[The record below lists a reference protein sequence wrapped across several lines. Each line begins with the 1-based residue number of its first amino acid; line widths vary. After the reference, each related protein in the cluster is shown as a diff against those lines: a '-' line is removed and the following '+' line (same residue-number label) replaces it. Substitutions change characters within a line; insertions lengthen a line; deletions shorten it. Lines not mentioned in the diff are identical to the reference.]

1 MADKKG
7 IGLIQS
13 MKGKA
18 DKKGIGL
25 IQSMKGKAAL
35 MGVLAI
41 ASSVVIGGVGI
52 ISINRIVNNGETE
65 TLINSIIKLQA
76 DDKANDALYQYYID
90 QQYLDHIQVNQQQ
103 MLENVDKVTNPEYRD
118 IVAKIRSGVE
128 TTKSNYD
135 TIVKLHNERGYDKET
150 GKYSEFSS
158 TNDQLNES
166 FAALLNTNDWV
177 EFSWIDANLGDGELV
192 EIDGKQYYKLIYDR
206 ELPVVG
212 KRLDIVPRLGGTLTY
227 KTSFYLTNLKFTG
240 GSGNVDVD
248 LTSLESVNGSGDGL
262 AGCSLTTF
270 NGVPA
275 IKVDGKFDAAN
286 STWEETQVNIPID
299 QYDNQEHISFYY
311 EMYLENTGDV
321 FEYKYG
327 GALKGQYDFYE
338 NSERLVKLVEEYS
351 RLVVE
356 GKDVADIREQIQA
369 IFDDIELN
377 IPKFSTSKEATED
390 SLAKFEV
397 MRSAYDSMVAL
408 DDSMLELK
416 TANAAANAIIEEEC
430 ISLDNA
436 VVQST
441 QAVKNSA
448 LLIMIVSLLAS
459 AVVLLFITIVISRS
473 IDSNVKSFR
482 KSLDK
487 IAQGRIGIRVK
498 QNGKDEFSQFGE
510 SINKFLDTLQ
520 HIIVELQN
528 MSNVLSDK
536 GIEFED
542 KADKTQSAVENISSA
557 LSDISHG
564 ATAQAGDIEDSSQ
577 QIIGM
582 CDNISNIIKSV
593 GQLSETS
600 EQMNRNSSEAS
611 NIVKELADTS
621 DMTSAAFDK
630 IATKIIKTNESV
642 VKIQEAVDLIASIAS
657 QTNLLSLNA
666 SIEAARA
673 GEAGRGFAVV
683 ASEIQQLAEQTN
695 TSAGIIDTIIV
706 TLSQESEETVR
717 SINDVTTMIQDQKQK
732 LEETQDKFKAVNEG
746 IKSTDREMNGV
757 LSQADDCSKAGEHA
771 VDLMTN
777 LSAIAEENAAS
788 TEQTSASMAELDSGT
803 SSLADTARELKRLSD
818 SLNESLN
825 YFSTEE

>member
-1 MADKKG
+1 MD
-7 IGLIQS
+7 
-13 MKGKA
+13 
-18 DKKGIGL
+18 
-25 IQSMKGKAAL
+25 
-35 MGVLAI
+35 
-41 ASSVVIGGVGI
+41 
-52 ISINRIVNNGETE
+52 
-65 TLINSIIKLQA
+65 
-76 DDKANDALYQYYID
+76 
-90 QQYLDHIQVNQQQ
+90 
-103 MLENVDKVTNPEYRD
+103 
-118 IVAKIRSGVE
+118 
-128 TTKSNYD
+128 
-135 TIVKLHNERGYDKET
+135 
-150 GKYSEFSS
+150 
-158 TNDQLNES
+158 
-166 FAALLNTNDWV
+166 
-177 EFSWIDANLGDGELV
+177 
-192 EIDGKQYYKLIYDR
+192 
-206 ELPVVG
+206 
-212 KRLDIVPRLGGTLTY
+212 
-227 KTSFYLTNLKFTG
+227 
-240 GSGNVDVD
+240 
-248 LTSLESVNGSGDGL
+248 GSGDGL

-327 GALKGQYDFYE
+327 GALKGRYDFYA
-338 NSERLVKLVEEYS
+338 NSEQLVKLVEEYS

-369 IFDDIELN
+369 LLDDIELN

-390 SLAKFEV
+390 SLAKFKA

-441 QAVKNSA
+441 QSVKNSA

-498 QNGKDEFSQFGE
+498 QNRKDEFSQFGE

-536 GIEFED
+536 GIELED
-542 KADKTQSAVENISSA
+542 EADKTQSATENISSA

-630 IATKIIKTNESV
+630 IAAQIIKTNESV

-683 ASEIQQLAEQTN
+683 ASEIQKLSEQTN

>member
-1 MADKKG
+1 M
-7 IGLIQS
+7 
-13 MKGKA
+13 A

-65 TLINSIIKLQA
+65 TLINSIIKLQTE
-76 DDKANDALYQYYID
+76 DKANDALYQYYID

-166 FAALLNTNDWV
+166 FEALINTNDWV

-327 GALKGQYDFYE
+327 GALKGRYDFYA

-369 IFDDIELN
+369 LLDDIELN

-390 SLAKFEV
+390 SLAKFKA

-441 QAVKNSA
+441 QSVKNSA

-498 QNGKDEFSQFGE
+498 QNRKDEFSQFGE

-536 GIEFED
+536 GIELED
-542 KADKTQSAVENISSA
+542 EADKTQSATENISSA

-630 IATKIIKTNESV
+630 IAAQIIKTNESV

-683 ASEIQQLAEQTN
+683 ASEIQKLAEQTN

>member
-1 MADKKG
+1 M
-7 IGLIQS
+7 
-13 MKGKA
+13 A

-65 TLINSIIKLQA
+65 TLINSIIKLQTE
-76 DDKANDALYQYYID
+76 DKANDALYQYYID
-90 QQYLDHIQVNQQQ
+90 QQYLDDIQVNQQQ

-118 IVAKIRSGVE
+118 IGAKIRSGVE

-166 FAALLNTNDWV
+166 FAALFNTNEWV

-327 GALKGQYDFYE
+327 GALKGRYDFYA
-338 NSERLVKLVEEYS
+338 NSEQLVKLVEEYS

-369 IFDDIELN
+369 LLDDIELN

-390 SLAKFEV
+390 SLAKFKA

-441 QAVKNSA
+441 QSVKNSA

-498 QNGKDEFSQFGE
+498 QNRKDEFSQFGE

-536 GIEFED
+536 GIELED
-542 KADKTQSAVENISSA
+542 KADKTQSATENISSA

-564 ATAQAGDIEDSSQ
+564 ATAQAGDIEGSSQ

-611 NIVKELADTS
+611 NIVKELAATS

-630 IATKIIKTNESV
+630 IAAQIIKTNESV

-683 ASEIQQLAEQTN
+683 ASEIQKLAEQTN

>member
-1 MADKKG
+1 M
-7 IGLIQS
+7 
-13 MKGKA
+13 A

-65 TLINSIIKLQA
+65 TLINSIIKLQTE
-76 DDKANDALYQYYID
+76 DKANDALYQYYTD
-90 QQYLDHIQVNQQQ
+90 RQYLDHIQVNQQQ

-158 TNDQLNES
+158 TNDELNES
-166 FAALLNTNDWV
+166 FAALINTNDWV

-327 GALKGQYDFYE
+327 GALKGRYDFYA

-369 IFDDIELN
+369 LLDDIELN

-390 SLAKFEV
+390 SLAKFKA

-441 QAVKNSA
+441 QSVKNSA

-498 QNGKDEFSQFGE
+498 QNRKDEFSQFGE

-536 GIEFED
+536 GIELED
-542 KADKTQSAVENISSA
+542 KADKTQSATENISSA

-611 NIVKELADTS
+611 NIVKELAATS

-630 IATKIIKTNESV
+630 IAAQIIKTNESV

-683 ASEIQQLAEQTN
+683 ASEIQKLAEQTN

>member
-1 MADKKG
+1 M
-7 IGLIQS
+7 
-13 MKGKA
+13 A

-65 TLINSIIKLQA
+65 TLINSIIKLQT

-166 FAALLNTNDWV
+166 FAALINTNDWV

-248 LTSLESVNGSGDGL
+248 LTSLESVDGSGDGL

-327 GALKGQYDFYE
+327 GALKGRYDFSA

-369 IFDDIELN
+369 ILDDIELN

-390 SLAKFEV
+390 SLAKFKA

-441 QAVKNSA
+441 QSVKNSA

-498 QNGKDEFSQFGE
+498 QNRKDEFSQFGE

-536 GIEFED
+536 GIELED
-542 KADKTQSAVENISSA
+542 KADKTQSATENISSA

-630 IATKIIKTNESV
+630 IAAQIIKTNESV

-683 ASEIQQLAEQTN
+683 ASEIQKLAEQTN

>member
-1 MADKKG
+1 M
-7 IGLIQS
+7 
-13 MKGKA
+13 A

-65 TLINSIIKLQA
+65 TLINSIIKLQT
-76 DDKANDALYQYYID
+76 DDKANDALYQYYTD
-90 QQYLDHIQVNQQQ
+90 RQYLDDIQVNQQQ

-166 FAALLNTNDWV
+166 FEALINTNDWV

-327 GALKGQYDFYE
+327 GALKGRYDFYA
-338 NSERLVKLVEEYS
+338 NSEQLVKLVEEYS

-369 IFDDIELN
+369 LLDDIELN

-390 SLAKFEV
+390 SLAKFKA

-441 QAVKNSA
+441 QSVKNSA

-498 QNGKDEFSQFGE
+498 QNRKDEFSQFGE

-536 GIEFED
+536 GIELED
-542 KADKTQSAVENISSA
+542 EADKTQSATENISSA

-630 IATKIIKTNESV
+630 IAAQIIKTNESV

-683 ASEIQQLAEQTN
+683 ASEIQKLAEQTN

>member
-1 MADKKG
+1 M
-7 IGLIQS
+7 
-13 MKGKA
+13 
-18 DKKGIGL
+18 
-25 IQSMKGKAAL
+25 
-35 MGVLAI
+35 
-41 ASSVVIGGVGI
+41 
-52 ISINRIVNNGETE
+52 
-65 TLINSIIKLQA
+65 
-76 DDKANDALYQYYID
+76 
-90 QQYLDHIQVNQQQ
+90 
-103 MLENVDKVTNPEYRD
+103 
-118 IVAKIRSGVE
+118 
-128 TTKSNYD
+128 
-135 TIVKLHNERGYDKET
+135 
-150 GKYSEFSS
+150 
-158 TNDQLNES
+158 
-166 FAALLNTNDWV
+166 
-177 EFSWIDANLGDGELV
+177 
-192 EIDGKQYYKLIYDR
+192 
-206 ELPVVG
+206 
-212 KRLDIVPRLGGTLTY
+212 
-227 KTSFYLTNLKFTG
+227 
-240 GSGNVDVD
+240 
-248 LTSLESVNGSGDGL
+248 
-262 AGCSLTTF
+262 
-270 NGVPA
+270 
-275 IKVDGKFDAAN
+275 DGKFDAAN
-286 STWEETQVNIPID
+286 STWEETQVTIPID
-299 QYDNQEHISFYY
+299 QYDNHEHISFYY

-321 FEYKYG
+321 FGYKYG
-327 GALKGQYDFYE
+327 GAVTGRYDFYA

-369 IFDDIELN
+369 ILDDIELN
-377 IPKFSTSKEATED
+377 IPKFSTSKEAAED
-390 SLAKFEV
+390 SLAKFKA

-408 DDSMLELK
+408 DESMLELK

-436 VVQST
+436 VEQST

-448 LLIMIVSLLAS
+448 LLIMIVALLAS

-498 QNGKDEFSQFGE
+498 QNRKDEFSQFGE

-520 HIIVELQN
+520 HIIAELQN

-536 GIEFED
+536 GIELED
-542 KADKTQSAVENISSA
+542 KADKTQSAAENISSA

-611 NIVKELADTS
+611 NIVKELAATS

-630 IATKIIKTNESV
+630 IAAQIIKTNESV

-683 ASEIQQLAEQTN
+683 ASEIQKLAEQTN

-788 TEQTSASMAELDSGT
+788 TEQTNASMAELDSGT

>member
-1 MADKKG
+1 MAN
-7 IGLIQS
+7 
-13 MKGKA
+13 
-18 DKKGIGL
+18 KKGIGL

-65 TLINSIIKLQA
+65 TLINSIIKLQT
-76 DDKANDALYQYYID
+76 DDKANDALYQYYTD
-90 QQYLDHIQVNQQQ
+90 RQYLDHIQVNQQQ

-166 FAALLNTNDWV
+166 FEALINTNDWV

-248 LTSLESVNGSGDGL
+248 LTSLESVDGSGDGL

-327 GALKGQYDFYE
+327 GALKGRYDFYA
-338 NSERLVKLVEEYS
+338 NSEQLVKLVEEYS

-369 IFDDIELN
+369 LLDDIELN

-390 SLAKFEV
+390 SLAKFKA

-416 TANAAANAIIEEEC
+416 TANVAANAIIEEEC

-441 QAVKNSA
+441 QSVKNSA

-498 QNGKDEFSQFGE
+498 QNRKDEFSQFGE

-536 GIEFED
+536 GIELED
-542 KADKTQSAVENISSA
+542 EADKTQSATENISSA

-630 IATKIIKTNESV
+630 IAAQIIKTNESV

-683 ASEIQQLAEQTN
+683 ASEIQKLSEQTN

>member
-1 MADKKG
+1 M
-7 IGLIQS
+7 
-13 MKGKA
+13 A

-65 TLINSIIKLQA
+65 TLINSIIKLQT

-90 QQYLDHIQVNQQQ
+90 RQYLDDIQVNQQQ

-166 FAALLNTNDWV
+166 FEALINTNDWV
-177 EFSWIDANLGDGELV
+177 EFSWIDASLGDGEPV

-240 GSGNVDVD
+240 GSGDVDVD

-327 GALKGQYDFYE
+327 GALKGRYDFYA
-338 NSERLVKLVEEYS
+338 NSEQLVKLVEEYS

-369 IFDDIELN
+369 LLDDIELN

-390 SLAKFEV
+390 SLAKFKA

-408 DDSMLELK
+408 DDSMLEIK

-441 QAVKNSA
+441 QSVKNSA
-448 LLIMIVSLLAS
+448 LLIMIASLLAS

-498 QNGKDEFSQFGE
+498 QNRKDEFSQFGE

-536 GIEFED
+536 GIELED
-542 KADKTQSAVENISSA
+542 EADKTQSATENISSA

-630 IATKIIKTNESV
+630 IAAQIIKTNESV

-683 ASEIQQLAEQTN
+683 ASEIQKLAEQTN

>member
-1 MADKKG
+1 M
-7 IGLIQS
+7 
-13 MKGKA
+13 A

-65 TLINSIIKLQA
+65 TLINSIIKLQT

-166 FAALLNTNDWV
+166 FAALFDTNDWV
-177 EFSWIDANLGDGELV
+177 EFSWIDAKLGDGELV

-327 GALKGQYDFYE
+327 GALKGRYDFYA
-338 NSERLVKLVEEYS
+338 NSEQLVKLVEEYS

-369 IFDDIELN
+369 ILDDIELN
-377 IPKFSTSKEATED
+377 IPKFSTSKEAIED
-390 SLAKFEV
+390 SLAKFKA

-441 QAVKNSA
+441 QSVKNSA

-498 QNGKDEFSQFGE
+498 QNRKDEFSQFGE

-536 GIEFED
+536 GIELED
-542 KADKTQSAVENISSA
+542 KADKTQSATENISSA

-630 IATKIIKTNESV
+630 IAAQIIKTNESV

-683 ASEIQQLAEQTN
+683 ASEIQKLAEQTN

>member
-1 MADKKG
+1 M
-7 IGLIQS
+7 
-13 MKGKA
+13 A

-41 ASSVVIGGVGI
+41 ALSVVIGGVGI

-65 TLINSIIKLQA
+65 TLINSIIKLQT

-90 QQYLDHIQVNQQQ
+90 RQYLDDIQVNQQQ

-150 GKYSEFSS
+150 GKSSEFSS

-166 FAALLNTNDWV
+166 FAALINTNDWV

-248 LTSLESVNGSGDGL
+248 LTSLESVDGSGDGL

-327 GALKGQYDFYE
+327 GALKGRYDFYA
-338 NSERLVKLVEEYS
+338 NSEQLVKLVEEYS

-369 IFDDIELN
+369 LLDDIELN

-390 SLAKFEV
+390 SLAKFKA

-441 QAVKNSA
+441 QSVKNSA

-498 QNGKDEFSQFGE
+498 QNRKDEFSQFGE

-528 MSNVLSDK
+528 ISNVLSDK
-536 GIEFED
+536 GIELED
-542 KADKTQSAVENISSA
+542 KADKTQSATENISSA

-630 IATKIIKTNESV
+630 IAAQIIKTNESV

-683 ASEIQQLAEQTN
+683 ASEIQKLSEQTN

>member
-1 MADKKG
+1 M
-7 IGLIQS
+7 
-13 MKGKA
+13 A

-65 TLINSIIKLQA
+65 TLINSIIKLQT

-128 TTKSNYD
+128 TTKNNYD

-177 EFSWIDANLGDGELV
+177 EFSWIDATLGDGELV

-227 KTSFYLTNLKFTG
+227 KTSFYLTNLKLTG

-248 LTSLESVNGSGDGL
+248 LTSLESVDGSGDGL

-327 GALKGQYDFYE
+327 GALKGRYDFYA
-338 NSERLVKLVEEYS
+338 NSEQLVKLVEEYS

-369 IFDDIELN
+369 LLDDIELN

-390 SLAKFEV
+390 SLAKFKV

-441 QAVKNSA
+441 QSVKNSA

-498 QNGKDEFSQFGE
+498 QNRKDEFSQFGE

-536 GIEFED
+536 GIELED
-542 KADKTQSAVENISSA
+542 KADKTQSATENISSA

-611 NIVKELADTS
+611 NIDKELAATS

-630 IATKIIKTNESV
+630 IAAQIIKTNESV

-683 ASEIQQLAEQTN
+683 ASEIQKLAEQTN

-732 LEETQDKFKAVNEG
+732 LEDTQDKLKAVNEG

>member
-1 MADKKG
+1 M
-7 IGLIQS
+7 
-13 MKGKA
+13 A

-65 TLINSIIKLQA
+65 TLINSIIKLQTE
-76 DDKANDALYQYYID
+76 DKANDALYQYYID

-166 FAALLNTNDWV
+166 FAALINTNDWV

-327 GALKGQYDFYE
+327 GALKGRYDFYA

-369 IFDDIELN
+369 LLDDIELN

-390 SLAKFEV
+390 SLAKFKV

-498 QNGKDEFSQFGE
+498 QNRKDEFSQFGE

-536 GIEFED
+536 GIELED
-542 KADKTQSAVENISSA
+542 KADKTQSAAENISSA

-611 NIVKELADTS
+611 NIVKELAATS

-630 IATKIIKTNESV
+630 IAAQIIKTNESV

-683 ASEIQQLAEQTN
+683 ASEIQKLAEQTN

>member
-1 MADKKG
+1 M
-7 IGLIQS
+7 
-13 MKGKA
+13 A

-65 TLINSIIKLQA
+65 TLINSIIKLQT

-248 LTSLESVNGSGDGL
+248 LTSLESVDGSGDGL

-327 GALKGQYDFYE
+327 GALKGRYDFYA
-338 NSERLVKLVEEYS
+338 NSEQLVKLVEEYS

-369 IFDDIELN
+369 LLDDIELN

-390 SLAKFEV
+390 SLAKFKA

-441 QAVKNSA
+441 QSVKNSA

-498 QNGKDEFSQFGE
+498 QNRKDEFSQFGE

-536 GIEFED
+536 GIELED
-542 KADKTQSAVENISSA
+542 KADKTQSATENISSA

-630 IATKIIKTNESV
+630 IAAQIIKTNESV

-683 ASEIQQLAEQTN
+683 ASEIQKLAEQTN

>member
-1 MADKKG
+1 M
-7 IGLIQS
+7 
-13 MKGKA
+13 
-18 DKKGIGL
+18 
-25 IQSMKGKAAL
+25 
-35 MGVLAI
+35 
-41 ASSVVIGGVGI
+41 
-52 ISINRIVNNGETE
+52 
-65 TLINSIIKLQA
+65 
-76 DDKANDALYQYYID
+76 
-90 QQYLDHIQVNQQQ
+90 
-103 MLENVDKVTNPEYRD
+103 
-118 IVAKIRSGVE
+118 
-128 TTKSNYD
+128 
-135 TIVKLHNERGYDKET
+135 
-150 GKYSEFSS
+150 
-158 TNDQLNES
+158 
-166 FAALLNTNDWV
+166 
-177 EFSWIDANLGDGELV
+177 
-192 EIDGKQYYKLIYDR
+192 
-206 ELPVVG
+206 
-212 KRLDIVPRLGGTLTY
+212 
-227 KTSFYLTNLKFTG
+227 
-240 GSGNVDVD
+240 
-248 LTSLESVNGSGDGL
+248 
-262 AGCSLTTF
+262 
-270 NGVPA
+270 
-275 IKVDGKFDAAN
+275 
-286 STWEETQVNIPID
+286 
-299 QYDNQEHISFYY
+299 
-311 EMYLENTGDV
+311 
-321 FEYKYG
+321 
-327 GALKGQYDFYE
+327 
-338 NSERLVKLVEEYS
+338 
-351 RLVVE
+351 
-356 GKDVADIREQIQA
+356 
-369 IFDDIELN
+369 N

-390 SLAKFEV
+390 SLAKFKA

-441 QAVKNSA
+441 QSVKNSA

-498 QNGKDEFSQFGE
+498 QNRKDEFSQFGE

-536 GIEFED
+536 GIELED
-542 KADKTQSAVENISSA
+542 EADKTQSATENISSA

-630 IATKIIKTNESV
+630 IAAQIIKTNESV

-683 ASEIQQLAEQTN
+683 ASEIQKLAEQTN

>member
-1 MADKKG
+1 M
-7 IGLIQS
+7 
-13 MKGKA
+13 A

-65 TLINSIIKLQA
+65 TLINSIIKLQTE
-76 DDKANDALYQYYID
+76 DKANDALYQYYTD
-90 QQYLDHIQVNQQQ
+90 RQYLDDIQVNQQQ

-166 FAALLNTNDWV
+166 FEALINTNDWV
-177 EFSWIDANLGDGELV
+177 ETPWIDANLGDGELV

-327 GALKGQYDFYE
+327 GALKGRYDFYA

-369 IFDDIELN
+369 LLDDIELN

-390 SLAKFEV
+390 SLAKFKA

-441 QAVKNSA
+441 QSVKNSA

-498 QNGKDEFSQFGE
+498 QNRKDEFSQFGE

-536 GIEFED
+536 GIELED
-542 KADKTQSAVENISSA
+542 KADKTQSATENISSA

-630 IATKIIKTNESV
+630 IAAQIIKTNESV

-683 ASEIQQLAEQTN
+683 ASEIQKLAEQTN

>member
-1 MADKKG
+1 M
-7 IGLIQS
+7 
-13 MKGKA
+13 A

-65 TLINSIIKLQA
+65 TLINSIIKLQT

-158 TNDQLNES
+158 TNGQLNES
-166 FAALLNTNDWV
+166 FAALLNTNDWA
-177 EFSWIDANLGDGELV
+177 ETPWIEANVGDGELV

-227 KTSFYLTNLKFTG
+227 KTSFYLTNLKLTG

-248 LTSLESVNGSGDGL
+248 LTSLESVNGAGDGL

-327 GALKGQYDFYE
+327 GALKVRYDFYA
-338 NSERLVKLVEEYS
+338 NSEQLVKLVEEYS

-369 IFDDIELN
+369 ILDDIELN
-377 IPKFSTSKEATED
+377 IPKFSTSKEAIED
-390 SLAKFEV
+390 SLAKFKA

-408 DDSMLELK
+408 DDSMIELK

-436 VVQST
+436 VEQST

-448 LLIMIVSLLAS
+448 LLIMIVALLAS
-459 AVVLLFITIVISRS
+459 AVVLSFITIVISRS

-487 IAQGRIGIRVK
+487 LAQGRIGIRVK
-498 QNGKDEFSQFGE
+498 QNRKDEFSQFGE

-536 GIEFED
+536 GIELED
-542 KADKTQSAVENISSA
+542 KADKTQSATENISSA

-611 NIVKELADTS
+611 NIVKELAATS

-630 IATKIIKTNESV
+630 IAAQIIKTNESV

-683 ASEIQQLAEQTN
+683 ASEIQKLAEQTN

-788 TEQTSASMAELDSGT
+788 TEQTNASMAELDSGT

-825 YFSTEE
+825 YFSTEK

>member
-1 MADKKG
+1 M
-7 IGLIQS
+7 
-13 MKGKA
+13 A

-65 TLINSIIKLQA
+65 TLINSIIKLQT
-76 DDKANDALYQYYID
+76 DDKANDALYQYYTD
-90 QQYLDHIQVNQQQ
+90 RQYLDHIQVNQQQ

-166 FAALLNTNDWV
+166 FAALFNTNDWV
-177 EFSWIDANLGDGELV
+177 EFSWIDANLGDGEPV

-227 KTSFYLTNLKFTG
+227 KTSFYLTNLKLTG

-248 LTSLESVNGSGDGL
+248 LTSLESVDGSGDGL

-327 GALKGQYDFYE
+327 GALTGRYDFYA
-338 NSERLVKLVEEYS
+338 NSEQLVKLVEEYS

-369 IFDDIELN
+369 LLDDIELN

-390 SLAKFEV
+390 SLTKFKA

-441 QAVKNSA
+441 QSVKNSA

-498 QNGKDEFSQFGE
+498 QNRKDEFSQFGE

-536 GIEFED
+536 GIELED
-542 KADKTQSAVENISSA
+542 EADKTQSATENISSA

-630 IATKIIKTNESV
+630 IAAQIIKTNESV

-683 ASEIQQLAEQTN
+683 ASEIQKLAEQTN

>member
-1 MADKKG
+1 M
-7 IGLIQS
+7 
-13 MKGKA
+13 A

-65 TLINSIIKLQA
+65 TLINSIIKLQT
-76 DDKANDALYQYYID
+76 DDKANDALYQYYTD
-90 QQYLDHIQVNQQQ
+90 RQYLDHIQVNQQQ

-166 FAALLNTNDWV
+166 FEALINTNDWV
-177 EFSWIDANLGDGELV
+177 EFSWIDANLGDGEPV

-248 LTSLESVNGSGDGL
+248 LTSLESVDGSGDGL

-327 GALKGQYDFYE
+327 GALKGRYDFYA
-338 NSERLVKLVEEYS
+338 NSEQLVKLVEEYS

-369 IFDDIELN
+369 ILDDIELN

-390 SLAKFEV
+390 SLAKFKA

-441 QAVKNSA
+441 QSVKNSA

-498 QNGKDEFSQFGE
+498 QNRKDEFSQFGE

-536 GIEFED
+536 GIELED
-542 KADKTQSAVENISSA
+542 KADKTQSATENISSA

-630 IATKIIKTNESV
+630 IAAQIIKTNESV
-642 VKIQEAVDLIASIAS
+642 VKIQEAADLIASIAS

-683 ASEIQQLAEQTN
+683 ASEIQKLAEQTN

>member
-1 MADKKG
+1 M
-7 IGLIQS
+7 
-13 MKGKA
+13 A

-65 TLINSIIKLQA
+65 TLINSIIKLQT
-76 DDKANDALYQYYID
+76 DDKANDALYQYYTD
-90 QQYLDHIQVNQQQ
+90 RQYLDHIQVNQQQ

-166 FAALLNTNDWV
+166 FAALFDTNDWV
-177 EFSWIDANLGDGELV
+177 EFSWIDAKLGDGELV

-240 GSGNVDVD
+240 GSGDVDVD
-248 LTSLESVNGSGDGL
+248 LTSLESVDGSGDGL

-327 GALKGQYDFYE
+327 GALKGRYDFYA
-338 NSERLVKLVEEYS
+338 NSEQLVKLVEEYS

-369 IFDDIELN
+369 LLDDIELN

-390 SLAKFEV
+390 SLAKFKA

-441 QAVKNSA
+441 QSVKNSA

-498 QNGKDEFSQFGE
+498 QNRKDEFSQFGE

-536 GIEFED
+536 GIELED
-542 KADKTQSAVENISSA
+542 EADKTQSATENISSA

-630 IATKIIKTNESV
+630 IAAQIIKTNESV

-683 ASEIQQLAEQTN
+683 ASEIQKLAEQTN

>member
-1 MADKKG
+1 M
-7 IGLIQS
+7 
-13 MKGKA
+13 A

-65 TLINSIIKLQA
+65 TLINSIIKLQT

-90 QQYLDHIQVNQQQ
+90 RQYLDHIQVNQQQ

-166 FAALLNTNDWV
+166 FAALFNTNEWV

-248 LTSLESVNGSGDGL
+248 LTSLESVKGSGAGL

-286 STWEETQVNIPID
+286 STWEETQVDIPID

-327 GALKGQYDFYE
+327 GALKGRYDFYA

-369 IFDDIELN
+369 ILDDIELN

-390 SLAKFEV
+390 SLAKFKA

-441 QAVKNSA
+441 QSVKNSA

-498 QNGKDEFSQFGE
+498 QNRKDEFSQFGE

-536 GIEFED
+536 GIELED
-542 KADKTQSAVENISSA
+542 KADKTQSATENISSA

-630 IATKIIKTNESV
+630 IAAQIIKTNESV

-683 ASEIQQLAEQTN
+683 ASEIQKLAEQTN

>member
-1 MADKKG
+1 M
-7 IGLIQS
+7 
-13 MKGKA
+13 A

-65 TLINSIIKLQA
+65 TLINSIIKLQT

-166 FAALLNTNDWV
+166 FAALINTNDWV

-327 GALKGQYDFYE
+327 GALKGRYDFYA
-338 NSERLVKLVEEYS
+338 NSEQLVKLVEEYS

-369 IFDDIELN
+369 ILDDIELN

-390 SLAKFEV
+390 SLAKFKA

-441 QAVKNSA
+441 QSVKNSA

-498 QNGKDEFSQFGE
+498 QNRKDEFSQFGE

-536 GIEFED
+536 GIELED
-542 KADKTQSAVENISSA
+542 KADKTQSATENISSA

-630 IATKIIKTNESV
+630 IAAQIIKTNESV

-683 ASEIQQLAEQTN
+683 ASEIQKLAEQTN

>member
-1 MADKKG
+1 M
-7 IGLIQS
+7 
-13 MKGKA
+13 A

-65 TLINSIIKLQA
+65 TLINSIIKLQT
-76 DDKANDALYQYYID
+76 DDKANDALYQYYTD
-90 QQYLDHIQVNQQQ
+90 RQYLDDIQVNQQQ

-166 FAALLNTNDWV
+166 FEALINTNDWV

-327 GALKGQYDFYE
+327 GALKGRYDFYA

-369 IFDDIELN
+369 ILDDIELN

-390 SLAKFEV
+390 SLAKFKA

-441 QAVKNSA
+441 QSVKNSA

-498 QNGKDEFSQFGE
+498 QNRKDEFSQFGE

-536 GIEFED
+536 GIELED
-542 KADKTQSAVENISSA
+542 KADKTQSATENISSA

-630 IATKIIKTNESV
+630 IAAQIIKTNESV

-683 ASEIQQLAEQTN
+683 ASEIQKLAEQTN

>member
-1 MADKKG
+1 M
-7 IGLIQS
+7 
-13 MKGKA
+13 A

-52 ISINRIVNNGETE
+52 RSINRIVNNGETE
-65 TLINSIIKLQA
+65 TLINSIIKLQTE
-76 DDKANDALYQYYID
+76 DKANDALYQYYTD
-90 QQYLDHIQVNQQQ
+90 RQYLDDIQVNQQQ

-166 FAALLNTNDWV
+166 FAALINTNDWV

-227 KTSFYLTNLKFTG
+227 KTSFYLTNLKLTG

-327 GALKGQYDFYE
+327 GALKGRYDFYA

-369 IFDDIELN
+369 ILDDIELN

-390 SLAKFEV
+390 SLAKFKA

-441 QAVKNSA
+441 QSVKNSA

-498 QNGKDEFSQFGE
+498 QNRKDEFSQFGE

-536 GIEFED
+536 GIELED
-542 KADKTQSAVENISSA
+542 KADKTQSATENISSA

-630 IATKIIKTNESV
+630 IAAQIIKTNESV

-683 ASEIQQLAEQTN
+683 ASEIQKLAEQTN

>member
-1 MADKKG
+1 M
-7 IGLIQS
+7 
-13 MKGKA
+13 A

-52 ISINRIVNNGETE
+52 ISINRIVNNGETK
-65 TLINSIIKLQA
+65 TLINSIIKLQTE
-76 DDKANDALYQYYID
+76 DKANDALYQYYID
-90 QQYLDHIQVNQQQ
+90 QQYLDDIQVNQQQ

-177 EFSWIDANLGDGELV
+177 EFSWIDATLGDGELV

-327 GALKGQYDFYE
+327 GALKGRYDFYA

-369 IFDDIELN
+369 ILDDIELN

-390 SLAKFEV
+390 SLAKFKV
-397 MRSAYDSMVAL
+397 MRSVYDSMVAL

-482 KSLDK
+482 KSLDM

-498 QNGKDEFSQFGE
+498 QNRKDEFSQFGE

-542 KADKTQSAVENISSA
+542 KADKTQSAAENISSA

-630 IATKIIKTNESV
+630 IAAQIIKTNESV

-683 ASEIQQLAEQTN
+683 ASEIQKLAEQTN

-732 LEETQDKFKAVNEG
+732 LEETQDKFKTVNEG

>member
-1 MADKKG
+1 M
-7 IGLIQS
+7 
-13 MKGKA
+13 A

-65 TLINSIIKLQA
+65 TLINSIIKLQT

-90 QQYLDHIQVNQQQ
+90 RQYLDDIQVNQQQ

-166 FAALLNTNDWV
+166 FASLINTNDWV

-227 KTSFYLTNLKFTG
+227 KTSFYLTNLKLTG

-327 GALKGQYDFYE
+327 GALKGRYDFYA
-338 NSERLVKLVEEYS
+338 NSEQLVKLVEEYS

-369 IFDDIELN
+369 LLDDIELN

-390 SLAKFEV
+390 SLAKFKA

-441 QAVKNSA
+441 QSVKNSA

-498 QNGKDEFSQFGE
+498 QNRKDEFSQFGE

-536 GIEFED
+536 GIELED
-542 KADKTQSAVENISSA
+542 KADKTQSATENISSA

-611 NIVKELADTS
+611 NIVKELAATS

-630 IATKIIKTNESV
+630 IAAQIIKTNESV

-683 ASEIQQLAEQTN
+683 ASEIQKLSEQTN

>member
-1 MADKKG
+1 M
-7 IGLIQS
+7 
-13 MKGKA
+13 A

-52 ISINRIVNNGETE
+52 RSINRIVNNGETE
-65 TLINSIIKLQA
+65 TLINSIIKLQT

-166 FAALLNTNDWV
+166 FAALFNTNDWA
-177 EFSWIDANLGDGELV
+177 ETPWIDANLGDGELV

-327 GALKGQYDFYE
+327 GALKGRYDFYA
-338 NSERLVKLVEEYS
+338 NSEQLVKLVEEYS

-369 IFDDIELN
+369 ILDDIELN

-390 SLAKFEV
+390 SLAKFKA

-441 QAVKNSA
+441 QSVKNSA

-498 QNGKDEFSQFGE
+498 QNRKDEFSQFGE

-536 GIEFED
+536 GIELED
-542 KADKTQSAVENISSA
+542 EADKTQSATENISSA

-611 NIVKELADTS
+611 NIVKELAATS

-630 IATKIIKTNESV
+630 IAAQIIKTNESV

-683 ASEIQQLAEQTN
+683 ASEIQKLAEQTN

>member
-1 MADKKG
+1 M
-7 IGLIQS
+7 
-13 MKGKA
+13 A

-52 ISINRIVNNGETE
+52 RSINRIVNNGETE
-65 TLINSIIKLQA
+65 TLINSIIKLQTE
-76 DDKANDALYQYYID
+76 DKANDALYQYYTD
-90 QQYLDHIQVNQQQ
+90 RQYLDDIQVNQQQ

-166 FAALLNTNDWV
+166 FEALINTNDWV
-177 EFSWIDANLGDGELV
+177 EFSWIDASLGDGEPV

-227 KTSFYLTNLKFTG
+227 KTSFYLTNLKLTG

-248 LTSLESVNGSGDGL
+248 LTSLESVNGAGDGL

-327 GALKGQYDFYE
+327 GALKGRYDFYA
-338 NSERLVKLVEEYS
+338 NSEQLVKLVEEYS

-369 IFDDIELN
+369 LLDDIELN
-377 IPKFSTSKEATED
+377 IPKYSTSKEATED
-390 SLAKFEV
+390 SLAKFKV

-441 QAVKNSA
+441 QSVKNSA

-498 QNGKDEFSQFGE
+498 QNRKDEFSQFGE

-536 GIEFED
+536 GIELED
-542 KADKTQSAVENISSA
+542 KADKTQSATENISSA

-630 IATKIIKTNESV
+630 IAAQIIKTNESV

-683 ASEIQQLAEQTN
+683 ASEIQKLAEQTN

>member
-327 GALKGQYDFYE
+327 GALKGQYDFYA

-630 IATKIIKTNESV
+630 IAAKIIKTNESV

>member
-1 MADKKG
+1 M
-7 IGLIQS
+7 
-13 MKGKA
+13 A

-65 TLINSIIKLQA
+65 TLINSIIKLQTE
-76 DDKANDALYQYYID
+76 DKANDALYQYYTD
-90 QQYLDHIQVNQQQ
+90 RQYLDDIQVNQQQ

-128 TTKSNYD
+128 TTKNNYD

-166 FAALLNTNDWV
+166 FAALINTNDWV

-248 LTSLESVNGSGDGL
+248 LTSLESVNGSGAGL

-286 STWEETQVNIPID
+286 STWEETQVDIPID

-327 GALKGQYDFYE
+327 GALKGRYDFYA
-338 NSERLVKLVEEYS
+338 NSEQLVKLVEEYS

-369 IFDDIELN
+369 ILDDIELN

-390 SLAKFEV
+390 SLAKFKA

-441 QAVKNSA
+441 QSVKNSA

-498 QNGKDEFSQFGE
+498 QNRKDEFSQFGE

-536 GIEFED
+536 GIELED
-542 KADKTQSAVENISSA
+542 KADKTQSATENISSA

-611 NIVKELADTS
+611 NIVKELAATS

-630 IATKIIKTNESV
+630 IAAQIIKTNESV

-683 ASEIQQLAEQTN
+683 ASEIQKLAEQTN

>member
-1 MADKKG
+1 M
-7 IGLIQS
+7 
-13 MKGKA
+13 A

-65 TLINSIIKLQA
+65 TLINSIIKLQTE
-76 DDKANDALYQYYID
+76 DKANDALYQYYID
-90 QQYLDHIQVNQQQ
+90 QQYLDDIQVNQQQ

-128 TTKSNYD
+128 TTRSNYD

-166 FAALLNTNDWV
+166 FEALINTNDWV

-227 KTSFYLTNLKFTG
+227 KTSFYLTNLKLTG

-248 LTSLESVNGSGDGL
+248 LTSLESVDGSGDGL

-327 GALKGQYDFYE
+327 GALKGRYDFYA
-338 NSERLVKLVEEYS
+338 NSEQLVKLVEEYS

-369 IFDDIELN
+369 ILDDIELN

-390 SLAKFEV
+390 SLAKFKV

-441 QAVKNSA
+441 QSVKNSA

-498 QNGKDEFSQFGE
+498 QNRKDEFSQFGE

-536 GIEFED
+536 GIELED
-542 KADKTQSAVENISSA
+542 EADKTQSATENISSA

-630 IATKIIKTNESV
+630 IAAQIIKTNESV

-683 ASEIQQLAEQTN
+683 ASEIQKLSEQTN

>member
-1 MADKKG
+1 M
-7 IGLIQS
+7 
-13 MKGKA
+13 A

-65 TLINSIIKLQA
+65 TLINSIIKLQTE
-76 DDKANDALYQYYID
+76 DKANDALYQYYID
-90 QQYLDHIQVNQQQ
+90 RQYLDDIQVNQQQ

-166 FAALLNTNDWV
+166 FEALINTNDWV

-327 GALKGQYDFYE
+327 GALKGRYDFYA
-338 NSERLVKLVEEYS
+338 NSEQLVKLVEEYS

-369 IFDDIELN
+369 LLDDIELN

-390 SLAKFEV
+390 SLAKFKA

-408 DDSMLELK
+408 DDSMLEIK

-441 QAVKNSA
+441 QSVKNSA
-448 LLIMIVSLLAS
+448 LLIMIASLLAS

-498 QNGKDEFSQFGE
+498 QNRKDEFSQFGE

-536 GIEFED
+536 GIELED
-542 KADKTQSAVENISSA
+542 KADKTQSATENISSA

-630 IATKIIKTNESV
+630 IAAQIIKTNESV

-683 ASEIQQLAEQTN
+683 ASEIQKLAEQTN

>member
-1 MADKKG
+1 
-7 IGLIQS
+7 
-13 MKGKA
+13 
-18 DKKGIGL
+18 
-25 IQSMKGKAAL
+25 
-35 MGVLAI
+35 
-41 ASSVVIGGVGI
+41 
-52 ISINRIVNNGETE
+52 
-65 TLINSIIKLQA
+65 
-76 DDKANDALYQYYID
+76 
-90 QQYLDHIQVNQQQ
+90 
-103 MLENVDKVTNPEYRD
+103 
-118 IVAKIRSGVE
+118 
-128 TTKSNYD
+128 
-135 TIVKLHNERGYDKET
+135 
-150 GKYSEFSS
+150 
-158 TNDQLNES
+158 
-166 FAALLNTNDWV
+166 
-177 EFSWIDANLGDGELV
+177 
-192 EIDGKQYYKLIYDR
+192 
-206 ELPVVG
+206 
-212 KRLDIVPRLGGTLTY
+212 
-227 KTSFYLTNLKFTG
+227 
-240 GSGNVDVD
+240 
-248 LTSLESVNGSGDGL
+248 
-262 AGCSLTTF
+262 
-270 NGVPA
+270 
-275 IKVDGKFDAAN
+275 
-286 STWEETQVNIPID
+286 
-299 QYDNQEHISFYY
+299 
-311 EMYLENTGDV
+311 
-321 FEYKYG
+321 
-327 GALKGQYDFYE
+327 
-338 NSERLVKLVEEYS
+338 
-351 RLVVE
+351 
-356 GKDVADIREQIQA
+356 
-369 IFDDIELN
+369 
-377 IPKFSTSKEATED
+377 
-390 SLAKFEV
+390 

-441 QAVKNSA
+441 QSVKNSA
-448 LLIMIVSLLAS
+448 LLIMIASLLAS

-498 QNGKDEFSQFGE
+498 QNRKDEFSQFGE

-536 GIEFED
+536 GIELED
-542 KADKTQSAVENISSA
+542 EADKTQSATENISSA

-630 IATKIIKTNESV
+630 IAAQIIKTNESV

-673 GEAGRGFAVV
+673 GEAGSGFAVV
-683 ASEIQQLAEQTN
+683 ASEIQKLAEQTN

>member
-1 MADKKG
+1 M
-7 IGLIQS
+7 
-13 MKGKA
+13 A

-65 TLINSIIKLQA
+65 TLINSIIKLQT

-128 TTKSNYD
+128 TTKNNYD
-135 TIVKLHNERGYDKET
+135 TIVTLHNERGYDKET

-158 TNDQLNES
+158 TNGQLNES
-166 FAALLNTNDWV
+166 FAALFNTNDWA
-177 EFSWIDANLGDGELV
+177 ETPWIEANVGDGELV

-227 KTSFYLTNLKFTG
+227 KTSFYLTNLKLTG

-327 GALKGQYDFYE
+327 GALKGRYDFSA

-369 IFDDIELN
+369 ILDDIELN
-377 IPKFSTSKEATED
+377 IPKFSTSKEAIED
-390 SLAKFEV
+390 SLAKFKA

-436 VVQST
+436 VGKST

-498 QNGKDEFSQFGE
+498 QNRKDEFSQFGE

-520 HIIVELQN
+520 HIIVDLQN

-542 KADKTQSAVENISSA
+542 KADKTQSAAENISSA

-630 IATKIIKTNESV
+630 IAAQIIKTNESV

-683 ASEIQQLAEQTN
+683 ASEIQKLAEQTN

>member
-1 MADKKG
+1 M
-7 IGLIQS
+7 
-13 MKGKA
+13 A

-52 ISINRIVNNGETE
+52 ISINRIVNNGETK
-65 TLINSIIKLQA
+65 TLINSIIKLQTE
-76 DDKANDALYQYYID
+76 DKANDALYQYYID
-90 QQYLDHIQVNQQQ
+90 QQYLDDIQVNQQQ

-166 FAALLNTNDWV
+166 FEALINTNDWV

-327 GALKGQYDFYE
+327 GALKGRYDFYA
-338 NSERLVKLVEEYS
+338 NSEQLVKLVEEYS

-369 IFDDIELN
+369 ILDDIELN

-390 SLAKFEV
+390 SLAKFKA

-441 QAVKNSA
+441 QSVKNSA

-498 QNGKDEFSQFGE
+498 QNRKDEFSQFGE

-536 GIEFED
+536 GIELED
-542 KADKTQSAVENISSA
+542 KADKTQSATENISSA

-630 IATKIIKTNESV
+630 IAAQIIKTNESV

-683 ASEIQQLAEQTN
+683 ASEIQKLAEQTN

>member
-1 MADKKG
+1 M
-7 IGLIQS
+7 
-13 MKGKA
+13 A

-52 ISINRIVNNGETE
+52 RSINRIVNNGETE
-65 TLINSIIKLQA
+65 TLINSIIKLQTE
-76 DDKANDALYQYYID
+76 DKANDALYQYYTD
-90 QQYLDHIQVNQQQ
+90 RQYLDDIQVNQQQ

-150 GKYSEFSS
+150 GKYGEFSS

-166 FAALLNTNDWV
+166 FAALFDTNDWV
-177 EFSWIDANLGDGELV
+177 EFSWIDAKLGDGKLV

-286 STWEETQVNIPID
+286 STWEETQVDIPID

-327 GALKGQYDFYE
+327 GALKGRYDFSA

-369 IFDDIELN
+369 LLDDIELN
-377 IPKFSTSKEATED
+377 IPKYSTSKEATED
-390 SLAKFEV
+390 SLAKFKA

-436 VVQST
+436 VGKST

-482 KSLDK
+482 NSLDK

-498 QNGKDEFSQFGE
+498 QNRKDEFSQFGE

-536 GIEFED
+536 GIELED
-542 KADKTQSAVENISSA
+542 EADKTQSATENISSA

-630 IATKIIKTNESV
+630 IAAQIIKTNESV

-683 ASEIQQLAEQTN
+683 ASEIQKLSEQTN

>member
-1 MADKKG
+1 M
-7 IGLIQS
+7 
-13 MKGKA
+13 A

-65 TLINSIIKLQA
+65 TLINSIIKLQT

-166 FAALLNTNDWV
+166 FAALINTNDWV

-286 STWEETQVNIPID
+286 STWEETQVDIPID

-327 GALKGQYDFYE
+327 GALKGRYDFYA

-369 IFDDIELN
+369 LLDDIELN

-390 SLAKFEV
+390 SLAKFKA

-498 QNGKDEFSQFGE
+498 QNRKDEFSQFGE

-536 GIEFED
+536 GIELED
-542 KADKTQSAVENISSA
+542 EADKTQSATENISSA

-630 IATKIIKTNESV
+630 IAAQIIKTNESV

-683 ASEIQQLAEQTN
+683 ASEIQKLAEQTN

>member
-1 MADKKG
+1 M
-7 IGLIQS
+7 
-13 MKGKA
+13 A

-65 TLINSIIKLQA
+65 TLINSIIKLQTE
-76 DDKANDALYQYYID
+76 DKANDALYQYYTD
-90 QQYLDHIQVNQQQ
+90 RQYLDDIQVNQQQ

-166 FAALLNTNDWV
+166 FEALINTNDWV

-248 LTSLESVNGSGDGL
+248 LTSLESVDGSGDGL

-327 GALKGQYDFYE
+327 GALKGRYDFYA

-369 IFDDIELN
+369 ILDDIELN

-390 SLAKFEV
+390 SLAKFKA

-441 QAVKNSA
+441 QSVKNSA

-498 QNGKDEFSQFGE
+498 QNRKDEFSQFGE

-536 GIEFED
+536 GIELED
-542 KADKTQSAVENISSA
+542 KANKTQSATENISSA

-630 IATKIIKTNESV
+630 IAAQIIKTNESV

-683 ASEIQQLAEQTN
+683 ASEIQKLAEQTN